1 MVTELVIAA
10 CHELEDLLDT
20 WNESTDP
27 EIGNSND
34 ALYLMIFPDGSGEI
48 GTQNALGRNC
58 RLGFDDS
65 VELQMFLKQWSQ

>member
-20 WNESTDP
+20 WNEST
-27 EIGNSND
+27 ENSND

-58 RLGFDDS
+58 QLGFDNS
-65 VELQMFLKQWSQ
+65 VELQMFLRQWS